1 MRDRLPKGIQKLLR
15 TGEVLADRL
24 EMSAYVVGGF
34 VRDLLLG
41 IPNFDVDMVVE
52 GDGIQFGKALAADL
66 QTRAKTHERFGT
78 ASLKIPSQS
87 DFPAECSLD
96 IATARTEYYEY
107 PTALPN
113 VERSSIKKDLY
124 RRDFTLNTLAVRLNK
139 RPGELLD
146 FFGGQRDIKDKTI
159 RVLHSLSFIED
170 PTRVF
175 RAIRFEQRFGFKIS
189 KETTAFIHSAVTMEL
204 FHRLSG
210 HRLGDELIHLLSEP
224 FPGKGLQRLKEF
236 DLLKFIHPDLE
247 WNVATSRL
255 FQNIAEV
262 LTWHRLEFPD
272 EQVQEWVLYAMAFF
286 ESVEKASVQN
296 TWTRLGF
303 AEGSKRMAVAFFK
316 EQNRLS
322 RSLAQAHL
330 LPDQVY
336 SLLKP
341 WPVEP
346 LLFLMAKTHPP
357 SPPALTMQ
365 RVRQYL
371 STFRFVKSSVTG
383 RDLQKYGLR
392 KGPAYALVLNQIL
405 SACLNG
411 EVHSRE
417 EELALAQSLVA
428 KKQRSLRKSQTC

>member
-1 MRDRLPKGIQKLLR
+1 
-15 TGEVLADRL
+15 
-24 EMSAYVVGGF
+24 
-34 VRDLLLG
+34 
-41 IPNFDVDMVVE
+41 
-52 GDGIQFGKALAADL
+52 
-66 QTRAKTHERFGT
+66 
-78 ASLKIPSQS
+78 
-87 DFPAECSLD
+87 
-96 IATARTEYYEY
+96 
-107 PTALPN
+107 
-113 VERSSIKKDLY
+113 
-124 RRDFTLNTLAVRLNK
+124 
-139 RPGELLD
+139 
-146 FFGGQRDIKDKTI
+146 
-159 RVLHSLSFIED
+159 
-170 PTRVF
+170 
-175 RAIRFEQRFGFKIS
+175 
-189 KETTAFIHSAVTMEL
+189 
-204 FHRLSG
+204 
-210 HRLGDELIHLLSEP
+210 
-224 FPGKGLQRLKEF
+224 
-236 DLLKFIHPDLE
+236 
-247 WNVATSRL
+247 
-255 FQNIAEV
+255 
-262 LTWHRLEFPD
+262 
-272 EQVQEWVLYAMAFF
+272 MAFF
-286 ESVEKASVQN
+286 GSVEKASVQN

-322 RSLAQAHL
+322 RSLAQTHL